1 MKKLF
6 ILILIT
12 FYAKCTLDQ
21 CELETDQGKC
31 NSINLEYD
39 DFYCFKAD
47 YYFGGQ
53 KQQSGCLPFPK
64 NGNKQNMCRDL
75 LNGLNKELT
84 SSYGTVN
91 SDSDLQQM
99 KFYKGKKDSYSTN
112 EILDLDIYFATKD
125 DIANIKN
132 ANSCSYLLYG
142 RYAKDET
149 KGYIDITEKT
159 DCFNAYQFD
168 ELKNLVDC
176 GFAKINYKYLG
187 EEGEIQ
193 SCFLMPN
200 DNMPQGYLLDYFMNR
215 LNSGVLPS
223 LFNHIYYNKHYSA
236 RRRIDG
242 DNDDS
247 ELTYTIEVENK
258 DGKITKYSGNEKE
271 LRITEGLPTGSKTG
285 TSTGST
291 SGSNS
296 SNYLDKNLIMLLIL
310 FMSLIF

>member
-1 MKKLF
+1 MK
-6 ILILIT
+6 
-12 FYAKCTLDQ
+12 
-21 CELETDQGKC
+21 
-31 NSINLEYD
+31 
-39 DFYCFKAD
+39 
-47 YYFGGQ
+47 YF
-53 KQQSGCLPFPK
+53 
-64 NGNKQNMCRDL
+64 
-75 LNGLNKELT
+75 
-84 SSYGTVN
+84 
-91 SDSDLQQM
+91 
-99 KFYKGKKDSYSTN
+99 
-112 EILDLDIYFATKD
+112 DLDIYNATQD

-176 GFAKINYKYLG
+176 GFAKIKYKYSG
-187 EEGEIQ
+187 EEDEIQ

-200 DNMPQGYLLDYFMNR
+200 DNMPQGYLLNYFLNR

-223 LFNHIYYNKHYSA
+223 IFNHIYYYKHYSA
-236 RRRIDG
+236 RRRMDG

-247 ELTYTIEVENK
+247 VLTYTIEVENK
-258 DGKITKYSGNEKE
+258 DGKITKYSGNEID

-310 FMSLIF
+310 FMSLIN